1 VDLRSYLPILLPLL
15 VAAGVAV
22 GGYLLAERISR
33 RMRHR
38 GAMPYQVR
46 GARLIISFLGFA
58 AAALVIYAAFG
69 SVSVVSGLTFSA
81 ILTLAATLALQT
93 TIGNVIAGF
102 ILLRNRVLRIDDRIT
117 ISGISG
123 RVVQLG
129 LVTVWLRLDDGSLVS
144 VSNSNLLSG
153 PFVNKNAGERLKG
166 EF

>member
-1 VDLRSYLPILLPLL
+1 
-15 VAAGVAV
+15 
-22 GGYLLAERISR
+22 
-33 RMRHR
+33 MRHR

-46 GARLIISFLGFA
+46 GARLIVSFLGFA

-153 PFVNKNAGERLKG
+153 PFVNKSAGERLKG

>member
-1 VDLRSYLPILLPLL
+1 MNWTSYLPTVIPLA
-15 VAAGVAV
+15 VAAAVAA
-22 GGYLLAERISR
+22 GGYLLADRIAR

-46 GARLIISFLGFA
+46 AARLIISFLGFA
-58 AAALVIYAAFG
+58 VAGLIVYGVFG
-69 SVSVVSGLTFSA
+69 SVSTVSGLTFSA

-102 ILLRNRVLRIDDRIT
+102 ILLRNRVLRIDDRIA
-117 ISGISG
+117 IGGVSG

-129 LVTVWLRLDDGSLVS
+129 LVTVWLRLEDGSLVS

-153 PFVNKNAGERLKG
+153 PLVNRSAGDRLQG